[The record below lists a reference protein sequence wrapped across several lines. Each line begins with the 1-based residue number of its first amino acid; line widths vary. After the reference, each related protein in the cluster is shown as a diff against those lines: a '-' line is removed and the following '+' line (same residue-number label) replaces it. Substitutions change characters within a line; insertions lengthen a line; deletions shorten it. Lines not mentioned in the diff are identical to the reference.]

1 MFSIFVSAFFYF
13 QYSNL
18 LASSSISKKS
28 LSNLSAPRLQQVL
41 KSGALTFA
49 AVAHVETTHLNS
61 CNQGFG
67 HSHLLLT
74 CAMGKGVMLPKL
86 PCESLKPCWFF
97 CELQELTTQFLSP
110 LLSLPFFVAIG
121 PIDCLR
127 SGWLCKHV
135 KRRGT
140 YLVEWKHTLN
150 TTLNIF
156 KLCQPELPEDSV
168 WVQRHTRGIARKPT
182 APLPA
187 PLISSFHRA
196 PMMSGPSFLNSAK
209 PALRRSAAS
218 THFAGGKLA

>member
-1 MFSIFVSAFFYF
+1 M
-13 QYSNL
+13 
-18 LASSSISKKS
+18 
-28 LSNLSAPRLQQVL
+28 L

-67 HSHLLLT
+67 NSHLPLT
-74 CAMGKGVMLPKL
+74 CAMGKGFPVTKTPLWIPETL
-86 PCESLKPCWFF
+86 LNLLWTARIDHSILKSFAIF
-97 CELQELTTQFLSP
+97 A
-110 LLSLPFFVAIG
+110 FFVPIG

-140 YLVEWKHTLN
+140 YLVEWKHTW
-150 TTLNIF
+150 NIL

-182 APLPA
+182 ALLPA
-187 PLISSFHRA
+187 PLISTFHRA